1 MSEVGSLYII
11 SAPSG
16 AGKTS
21 LVAALL
27 AQVPQLK
34 LSISH
39 TTRRPRPGEQDG
51 VNYHFVS
58 QQAFQTLIAQEG
70 FLEHAQVFD
79 HFYGTSKAWVLEQ
92 LAQGQDVILEIDW
105 QGARQVRQAYPQAV
119 GIFILPPSKAAL
131 QERLQ
136 NRAQDTDDVIQKRM
150 TQAVDEMSHYPE
162 YDYVIINDD
171 FQQAL
176 TELTSVLQARRL
188 RLQVQAQKQAALLS
202 SLVVS

>member
-34 LSISH
+34 LSVSH
-39 TTRRPRPGEQDG
+39 TTRAPRPGEQDG

-58 QQAFQTLIAQEG
+58 QEDFQNLIAQTG

-92 LAQGQDVILEIDW
+92 LQQGQDVILEIDW

-136 NRAQDTDDVIQKRM
+136 NRAQDSDEVIQKRM